1 MSGPESG
8 SLRRSLLVMLLWLA
22 LAALVLTAQ
31 GRDPWCRQGGLS
43 PWSWDIWSPHNSQ
56 HLMDP
61 YTFSHV
67 QHGLLFYA
75 LGRVL
80 LRRWSPTAR
89 FGAALGVE
97 TVWEILENT
106 DRMIERYRTVTISLD
121 YFGDSV
127 LNSLADIAACAAG
140 YGLAGVLPAWISAA
154 LFVAVE
160 GAMVLVLR
168 DSLLLNIW
176 MLLAPS
182 ERLMRWQMAL
192 RPPA

>member
-8 SLRRSLLVMLLWLA
+8 SLRRPLLVMLLWLA

-140 YGLAGVLPAWISAA
+140 YGLAGVLPAWISVA

-182 ERLMRWQMAL
+182 ERLMQWQMAL

>member
-8 SLRRSLLVMLLWLA
+8 SLRRPLLVMLLWLA

-140 YGLAGVLPAWISAA
+140 YGLAGVLPAWISVA

>member
-140 YGLAGVLPAWISAA
+140 YGLAGVLPAWISVA